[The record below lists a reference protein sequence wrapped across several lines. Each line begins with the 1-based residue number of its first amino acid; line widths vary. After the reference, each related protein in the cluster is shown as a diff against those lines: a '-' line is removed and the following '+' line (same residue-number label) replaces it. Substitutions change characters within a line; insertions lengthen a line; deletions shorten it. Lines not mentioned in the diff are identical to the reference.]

1 MYMHI
6 KEVISYFSLKI
17 SYITLR
23 CYVMLWYG
31 MVWYG
36 MVWYGMAWHG
46 MAWCVMLYWIGL
58 TREKW
63 Y

>member
-23 CYVMLWYG
+23 CHVMLSVMLWYG

-36 MVWYGMAWHG
+36 MVWYGM
-46 MAWCVMLYWIGL
+46 V
-58 TREKW
+58 W
-63 Y
+63 YGV